1 MLDSAKKL
9 KISFWWWMMDWQ
21 LGQLHFRITDRN
33 IFLCTIRF
41 SKGRFTAHIGAGVAC
56 LKALVPHCVLRYIFS
71 HPKKK
76 IHIFGKVGRLSWLA
90 YKPALQNISSLLTK
104 VSLLCMDESFSIWQ
118 KNVMRLFAPSLPETH
133 VNQQQFSPI
142 WTQLLMISF
151 SWAFKASGG
160 LFYYIT
166 GKS

>member
-1 MLDSAKKL
+1 MINYSMLDSAKNWRFL
-9 KISFWWWMMDWQ
+9 FDDGWWTSWQ

-56 LKALVPHCVLRYIFS
+56 LKALVPHCVLRYIF
-71 HPKKK
+71 PIWKK

-151 SWAFKASGG
+151 FLSF
-160 LFYYIT
+160 
-166 GKS
+166 

>member
-1 MLDSAKKL
+1 ML
-9 KISFWWWMMDWQ
+9 SFDKALSKNWRFLFDDGWWTSWQ

-56 LKALVPHCVLRYIFS
+56 LKALVPHCVLRYIW
-71 HPKKK
+71 KK

-118 KNVMRLFAPSLPETH
+118 KKCHETFCTKSPRNTCESATILPYLNSTFNDLFFL
-133 VNQQQFSPI
+133 
-142 WTQLLMISF
+142 SF
-151 SWAFKASGG
+151 
-160 LFYYIT
+160 
-166 GKS
+166 